1 MRKTIVITEKQVNR
15 LEDIFNDP
23 LLKDVGQTFSIDDLK
38 SIKWK
43 NGEEIIRYCE
53 SCNLLKLGQGQ
64 GRVVFQ
70 IDDEKV
76 LKIQRSSYSLTK
88 QNQGE
93 IDAFRQCDKDMQ
105 QFIPYIYDWDKDNI
119 YALWIIS
126 EQVLPASYADFQKIL
141 GIDFGNYTSSADIT
155 QMKQDLKDYSQYN
168 GETVNKFSI
177 NLMDFLEAYGEVD
190 IKPYIDIIK
199 NNKWF
204 NELYK
209 LLSNGI
215 VTYWELENIENW
227 GLVKRNG
234 KPKIIILDI
243 GI

>member
-1 MRKTIVITEKQVNR
+1 MRKTIVITEKQANR
-15 LEDIFNDP
+15 LEDIFNDL

-43 NGEEIIRYCE
+43 NGEEIVRYCE

-64 GRVVFQ
+64 DRVVFQ

-88 QNQGE
+88 QNQSE
-93 IDAFRQCDKDMQ
+93 VDAFRRCDKDMR
-105 QFIPYIYDWDKDNI
+105 QFIPYIYDWDKDNT
-119 YALWIIS
+119 YSLWIIS

-141 GIDFGNYTSSADIT
+141 GVDFGSYTSSADIA

-168 GETVNKFSI
+168 SEIGNKFSL
-177 NLMDFLEAYGEVD
+177 NLMDFLEAYGEDD
-190 IKPYIDIIK
+190 IKPYNDIIK

-215 VTYWELENIENW
+215 VAYWELENIENW